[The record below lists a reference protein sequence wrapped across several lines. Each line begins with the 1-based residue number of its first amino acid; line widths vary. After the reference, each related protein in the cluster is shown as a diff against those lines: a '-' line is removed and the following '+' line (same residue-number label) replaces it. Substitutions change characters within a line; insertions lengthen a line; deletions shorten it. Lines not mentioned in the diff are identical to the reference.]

1 MYKTITQHDF
11 TSWFGQSDTY
21 KNNFSYNG
29 LIALYEY
36 LENYENE
43 TGESIEFDPIALC
56 CEYSE
61 HDSAWDAMAQYQPE
75 DMPLEGE
82 EGDDLVEIQEKEEA
96 KALEWLQER
105 TQVIEFDGGIII
117 QQF

>member
-1 MYKTITQHDF
+1 MYKTITQYDF
-11 TSWFGQSDTY
+11 TSWFAQSDTY

-61 HDSAWDAMAQYQPE
+61 YDSAYSAVLAYNEDYAQNVLKGSE
-75 DMPLEGE
+75 DCE
-82 EGDDLVEIQEKEEA
+82 EQ
-96 KALEWLQER
+96 ALEWLQER